1 MTMTEP
7 QQLTLWPD
15 DALPGQLPLFNRKAA
30 VGLLSEDVS
39 RSCERCESVVA
50 ALPASRGTLSTSNL
64 PAAEPIWEP
73 DDWFGK
79 RPPMELVPAASA
91 YL

>member
-1 MTMTEP
+1 MTATEP

-15 DALPGQLPLFNRKAA
+15 NALPGQLSLFNRKAE
-30 VGLLSEDVS
+30 VGVLAEYLPS
-39 RSCERCESVVA
+39 RKT
-50 ALPASRGTLSTSNL
+50 LPASNS

-73 DDWFGK
+73 DDWYDE
-79 RPPMELVPAASA
+79 RPPMEFVRAASV

>member
-1 MTMTEP
+1 MTATEP

-15 DALPGQLPLFNRKAA
+15 DALPGQLPLFNRKAE
-30 VGLLSEDVS
+30 VGVLSEDVS
-39 RSCERCESVVA
+39 RYCETVLAEY
-50 ALPASRGTLSTSNL
+50 LASRKTLPVSNP

-73 DDWFGK
+73 DDWYDQ
-79 RPPMELVPAASA
+79 RPPMEFVRAASV

>member
-1 MTMTEP
+1 MTATEP

-15 DALPGQLPLFNRKAA
+15 DALPGQLPLFNRRGA
-30 VGLLSEDVS
+30 VGVLAEF
-39 RSCERCESVVA
+39 
-50 ALPASRGTLSTSNL
+50 LPNRKTLSVSNP

-73 DDWFGK
+73 DDWYDQ
-79 RPPMELVPAASA
+79 RPPMEFVRAASV

>member
-1 MTMTEP
+1 MTATEP

-15 DALPGQLPLFNRKAA
+15 DALPGQLSLFNRRAE
-30 VGLLSEDVS
+30 VGVLSEDVS
-39 RSCERCESVVA
+39 QSCETVLAEY
-50 ALPASRGTLSTSNL
+50 LPSRKTLPVSNP

-73 DDWFGK
+73 DDWYDQ
-79 RPPMELVPAASA
+79 RPPMEFVRAASV